1 MSITIIIAVINIT
14 IIIVTLS
21 LAINENWD
29 PDVRDDMEMMLNRS
43 FHKFNRWVHCRRDSD
58 DTERENLLSPKC
70 DAAAAAASSKS
81 KSTSNYFQDRARG
94 PSFPAFM

>member
-43 FHKFNRWVHCRRDSD
+43 FPYYHLWNHKFNRRVRCRRDSD
-58 DTERENLLSPKC
+58 DPERENLLSPKC
-70 DAAAAAASSKS
+70 DAAAALLLL
-81 KSTSNYFQDRARG
+81 RA
-94 PSFPAFM
+94 MH